1 MKFSAIFAILTLASA
16 AAAAPA
22 ESSTHQDANNIIIRN
37 DVNDGREMPVVD
49 DSWPLEPR
57 HKRSKPNCKPPPWTK
72 KPELKVFS
80 CHRGS

>member
-37 DVNDGREMPVVD
+37 DVNDGSVKPHPPSTRNKLV
-49 DSWPLEPR
+49 L
-57 HKRSKPNCKPPPWTK
+57 RSVRLLVC
-72 KPELKVFS
+72 
-80 CHRGS
+80 